1 MDCDTSGLKGSL
13 SRKTSLLIEL
23 ISEQSGE
30 RDNNGESWGMN
41 GPGVRCFEGGLGEG
55 LAEAIGVEVGT
66 DREGV
71 LVITDSLPWLV
82 TKTRLFS
89 LLDRS
94 LRNTELR
101 FS

>member
-23 ISEQSGE
+23 TSEQSGE
-30 RDNNGESWGMN
+30 QDSNRDSCGMK
-41 GPGVRCFEGGLGEG
+41 EAEGLGEG
-55 LAEAIGVEVGT
+55 FAESIGVEVAR

-71 LVITDSLPWLV
+71 LIITDSLSWLV